1 MINLLIVDSTS
12 SFTKKLIN
20 QIVGKNER
28 IRLLGIAS
36 SEKEALDICKYDA
49 PQLIIVDADNINVS
63 SFNSLEYESYF
74 LFFTNSDSY
83 LDSNNYVLKTSDI
96 TFIEEKINK
105 IISKIDVNKTKFEI
119 INTFGK
125 LKFNLSRIGTRFL
138 IESILYSYET
148 KDLNLY
154 RNLEKNVYP
163 EIAKRNHT
171 TPSNVKWV
179 IIKSIN
185 EMYDRNYI
193 ENSLE
198 SVCNFF
204 YFTNSL
210 KPTAKVILTR
220 MLVKL
225 EEQAA

>member
-20 QIVGKNER
+20 QIIGKNER

-49 PQLIIVDADNINVS
+49 PQLIIVDVDTINISNL
-63 SFNSLEYESYF
+63 NNLDCKPYF
-74 LFFTNSDSY
+74 LFFTNSDLYSNSSNY
-83 LDSNNYVLKTSDI
+83 LLKTSNI
-96 TFIEEKINK
+96 TLIEEKINK
-105 IISKIDVNKTKFEI
+105 IISKIDVDRTKFEI

-163 EIAKRNHT
+163 EIAKRNNT

-220 MLVKL
+220 MLVRL

>member
-63 SFNSLEYESYF
+63 SFNSLEYEPYF

-148 KDLNLY
+148 KDLKLY
-154 RNLEKNVYP
+154 RNLEKNLYP
-163 EIAKRNHT
+163 EISKRNHT
-171 TPSNVKWV
+171 TTSNLKWV

>member
-36 SEKEALDICKYDA
+36 SEKEALDICEYDA
-49 PQLIIVDADNINVS
+49 PQLIIVDADSINVS
-63 SFNSLEYESYF
+63 SFNNLEYEPYF

-171 TPSNVKWV
+171 
-179 IIKSIN
+179 
-185 EMYDRNYI
+185 
-193 ENSLE
+193 
-198 SVCNFF
+198 C
-204 YFTNSL
+204 
-210 KPTAKVILTR
+210 KVGYY
-220 MLVKL
+220 
-225 EEQAA
+225 